1 MSEVHFV
8 NQELAANYQCAVC
21 LETVHSP
28 VIITTCS
35 KHIFCRNCIQRLID
49 EDDRKNNTVHKC
61 PTCRQTFHSN
71 QVQQVVFIQF
81 QIDKLQVYCN
91 NHQNVEWCP
100 WTGNYTDLETHMENC
115 SYNVVECD
123 LCGESCTTMSLIQ
136 HKIQHQKSIESK
148 AEEKISC
155 QYCNAKLKRK
165 HMRGHQ
171 KQNHMHRWKSDR
183 LHAMRQKF
191 AKLES
196 SQCDL
201 MQKIIANRSTFDK

>member
-136 HKIQHQKSIESK
+136 HKIQHQRQIE
-148 AEEKISC
+148 AEEEISC
-155 QYCNAKLKRK
+155 KQCNAKIQRK
-165 HMRGHQ
+165 HMFDHQ
-171 KQNHMHRWKSDR
+171 KQNHMVIWRNR
-183 LHAMRQKF
+183 LNAMRQKF
-191 AKLES
+191 TKLES
-196 SQCDL
+196 SEREL
-201 MQKIIANRSTFDK
+201 RQKIDASYLSTFD